1 MTLEPECAIGSDDE
15 QCGNQIVCVFRPNL
29 LVNACDGR
37 SVLDGQ
43 TARLRFEW

>member
-1 MTLEPECAIGSDDE
+1 M
-15 QCGNQIVCVFRPNL
+15 CVKMSSVVINLFMFRPNL

-43 TARLRFEW
+43 TARPQFEWQPVEDKM